1 MYKIPLT
8 GLKVGTHHYN
18 YKLDSSFFN
27 EFAETEGIVG
37 ELDANVVLIKTEL
50 LLTLKIEL
58 NGEIESICDR
68 CLDTFNM
75 QFSAQTEMFVKFGE
89 KEEELAE
96 NLIVL
101 SADEDFLDLKDL
113 FYELYFLNIP
123 LKIVHPDID
132 GESTCNE
139 RMLEK
144 LDDYSV
150 DPANK
155 IDPRWAELKKLIN
168 NK

>member
-8 GLKVGTHHYN
+8 GLKVGTHKYN

-27 EFAETEGIVG
+27 EFAETEGVVG
-37 ELDANVVLIKTEL
+37 ELDANIVLTKSEL
-50 LLTLKIEL
+50 LLTLEIEL
-58 NGEIESICDR
+58 IGEIEAVCDR

-75 QFSAQTEMFVKFGE
+75 QYSAQTEMFVKFGE
-89 KEEELAE
+89 KSEELAE

-101 SADEDFLDLKDL
+101 SSDEDFLDLKEL
-113 FYELYFLNIP
+113 FYELYLLNIP

-150 DPANK
+150 DPENK